1 MGRTL
6 SRQIKDLVPSSRI
19 TKELSQLAVASCQL
33 SDCYFY
39 CDKFEGTYKTLSRS
53 LFHSWNE
60 RVGWKLQD
68 LGA

>member
-39 CDKFEGTYKTLSRS
+39 CDKFEGTY
-53 LFHSWNE
+53 
-60 RVGWKLQD
+60 
-68 LGA
+68 